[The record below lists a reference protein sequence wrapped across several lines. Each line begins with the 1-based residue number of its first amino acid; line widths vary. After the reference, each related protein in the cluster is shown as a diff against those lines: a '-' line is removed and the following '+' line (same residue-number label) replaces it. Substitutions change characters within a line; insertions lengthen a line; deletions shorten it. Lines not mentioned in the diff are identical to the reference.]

1 MKNHAKEDPDPKRPE
16 VPSRLT
22 TDLPVISVDLEGTL
36 DIPTYRLE
44 ELLARITPQN
54 QHAEVD
60 WGAPVGREII

>member
-1 MKNHAKEDPDPKRPE
+1 MKNHANEDPDPKRPE

-22 TDLPVISVDLEGTL
+22 TDMPVFPT

-54 QHAEVD
+54 RHAEVD